1 MTTTRSTQTNSG
13 TQQAASNKPSPRQM
27 RYLRDL
33 AMQRGESFTPPRTKA
48 QASAEIQRLKKRRPT
63 PRADVRRELR
73 QVSDDMATRRGDDAQ
88 VRIGYE
94 TRGYGSSATWASAE
108 PLHSTDAEEASTR
121 TPATRPAVELARY
134 TTTGDGERIVRVQ
147 RIRGV
152 VRLTDVP
159 ASPHGRRY
167 LIERGLTSRA
177 ELDAVVA
184 DYLEQAAA
192 LDAIP
197 AARTGLDEAT
207 A

>member
-1 MTTTRSTQTNSG
+1 MTTTRTTQTNSDR
-13 TQQAASNKPSPRQM
+13 QQVASNKPSHRQL
-27 RYLRDL
+27 RYLRSL
-33 AMQRGESFTPPRTKA
+33 AMERGESFTPPRTKA
-48 QASAEIQRLKKRRPT
+48 QASAEIQRLKGRRAT

-73 QVSDDMATRRGDDAQ
+73 QISDDMAARRGDDAR
-88 VRIGYE
+88 VRADYE
-94 TRGYGSSATWASAE
+94 TRGYGSSATWASGAVHPE
-108 PLHSTDAEEASTR
+108 AEEAAPAS
-121 TPATRPAVELARY
+121 TPATRPPVELARY
-134 TTTGDGERIVRVQ
+134 TATAEGERIVRVQ

-159 ASPHGRRY
+159 AAPHGRRY

-184 DYLEQAAA
+184 DYLQQAAV

-197 AARTGLDEAT
+197 AAGPVPDAET